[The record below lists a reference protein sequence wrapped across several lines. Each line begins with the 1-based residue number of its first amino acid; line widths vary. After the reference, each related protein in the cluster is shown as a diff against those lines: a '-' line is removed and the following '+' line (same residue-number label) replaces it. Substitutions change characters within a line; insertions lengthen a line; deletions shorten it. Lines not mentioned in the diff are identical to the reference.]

1 MFGKLG
7 TPGDDCRDEAMRRVS
22 HQGDLGSREPVRLRI
37 MEWFLLDGLTVAVPV
52 RLERKGVLAG
62 RCVGV
67 DRLQAVLESFPEL
80 RRVEKRQSC
89 MNYLEEDLDQIQSE
103 PGALM
108 SARMKPIR
116 NERKQQHTRLEKL
129 RSRAACSFHPNHCK
143 SVNGDDLMPRRLRD
157 H

>member
-1 MFGKLG
+1 
-7 TPGDDCRDEAMRRVS
+7 MRRVS

-67 DRLQAVLESFPEL
+67 DRLQAVLKSFPEL

-89 MNYLEEDLDQIQSE
+89 MNYLEEDLDQVKSKTV
-103 PGALM
+103 G
-108 SARMKPIR
+108 SVRTR
-116 NERKQQHTRLEKL
+116 DTRLYSSELNLMGGKL
-129 RSRAACSFHPNHCK
+129 R
-143 SVNGDDLMPRRLRD
+143 GRD
-157 H
+157 IVL

>member
-89 MNYLEEDLDQIQSE
+89 MNYLEEDLDQVKSKTV
-103 PGALM
+103 G
-108 SARMKPIR
+108 SVRTR
-116 NERKQQHTRLEKL
+116 DTRLYSSELNLMGGKL
-129 RSRAACSFHPNHCK
+129 R
-143 SVNGDDLMPRRLRD
+143 GRD
-157 H
+157 IVL

>member
-89 MNYLEEDLDQIQSE
+89 MNYLEEDLDQVKSKTV
-103 PGALM
+103 G
-108 SARMKPIR
+108 SVRTR
-116 NERKQQHTRLEKL
+116 DTRLYSSEL
-129 RSRAACSFHPNHCK
+129 NLMGGSCAGATSCSDGIEAHTLF
-143 SVNGDDLMPRRLRD
+143 
-157 H
+157 